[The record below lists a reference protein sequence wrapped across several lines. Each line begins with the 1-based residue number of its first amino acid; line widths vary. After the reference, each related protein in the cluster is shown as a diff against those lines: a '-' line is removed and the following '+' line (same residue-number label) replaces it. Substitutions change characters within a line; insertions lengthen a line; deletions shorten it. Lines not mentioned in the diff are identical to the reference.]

1 MVARVGGYQG
11 VQYDVRPGGGFRSV
25 EGGKEDQMSK
35 DTFELEKTLR
45 RMRLHH
51 ILLINERDAHKEM
64 HDLAARLASDL
75 EEAIKKLE
83 KEIDA

>member
-1 MVARVGGYQG
+1 M
-11 VQYDVRPGGGFRSV
+11 
-25 EGGKEDQMSK
+25 EGGEKGHQVSDK
-35 DTFELEKTLR
+35 WELENTLR

-51 ILLINERDAHKEM
+51 ILLTNERDAHKEM

-83 KEIDA
+83 KEIEG

>member
-1 MVARVGGYQG
+1 
-11 VQYDVRPGGGFRSV
+11 V
-25 EGGKEDQMSK
+25 EGSEKGNQVSDKW
-35 DTFELEKTLR
+35 ELENTLR

-51 ILLINERDAHKEM
+51 ILLTNERDAHKEM

-83 KEIDA
+83 KEIEG

>member
-1 MVARVGGYQG
+1 
-11 VQYDVRPGGGFRSV
+11 
-25 EGGKEDQMSK
+25 MSK
-35 DTFELEKTLR
+35 ETWDMEKTLR

-51 ILLINERDAHKEM
+51 ILLTNERDAHKEM

-83 KEIDA
+83 KEIEG

>member
-1 MVARVGGYQG
+1 M
-11 VQYDVRPGGGFRSV
+11 
-25 EGGKEDQMSK
+25 EGSEKGHQVSDKW
-35 DTFELEKTLR
+35 ELENTLR

-51 ILLINERDAHKEM
+51 ILITNERDAHKEM

-83 KEIDA
+83 KEIEG